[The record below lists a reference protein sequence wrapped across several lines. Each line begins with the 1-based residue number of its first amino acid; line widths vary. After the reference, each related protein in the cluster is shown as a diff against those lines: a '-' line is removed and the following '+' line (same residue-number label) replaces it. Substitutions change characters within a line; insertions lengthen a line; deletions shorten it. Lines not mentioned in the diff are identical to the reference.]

1 MTFLELQK
9 RIVQT
14 RKARSGVHNR
24 TDYFDSA
31 DSNEDFYA
39 AVYKKA
45 LSVAN
50 KVVKHYEEAGEIDP
64 KEKVSVEFKSK

>member
-39 AVYKKA
+39 AGECKIVCVKGLYKST
-45 LSVAN
+45 SVLA
-50 KVVKHYEEAGEIDP
+50 Y
-64 KEKVSVEFKSK
+64 

>member
-9 RIVQT
+9 QIVQT
-14 RKARSGVHNR
+14 RKARKGIKNR
-24 TDYFDSA
+24 TDYFDS
-31 DSNEDFYA
+31 DSNEDFYV

-50 KVVKHYEEAGEIDP
+50 KVVQHYEEAREINP
-64 KEKVSVEFKSK
+64 KEKVSVGFKSK